1 MACAFSVD
9 YCGAIPI
16 PIDIELDTWQMN
28 VKEIE
33 KRITRKTKAIMAVH
47 LFGQSV
53 DMDPILKIAK
63 KYKLKII
70 EDCAGRME

>member
-1 MACAFSVD
+1 
-9 YCGAIPI
+9 
-16 PIDIELDTWQMN
+16 
-28 VKEIE
+28 
-33 KRITRKTKAIMAVH
+33 MAVH

-70 EDCAGRME
+70 EDCASRME